1 MGGVIEEA
9 RVPVNV
15 ENVEDSVVP
24 APGNAVS
31 RHLQLSAISGLSSTA
46 ESCLTPKVTI
56 DQIFIIFPPGIYTNI
71 LEGLRKN

>member
-1 MGGVIEEA
+1 MGGVIAET

-31 RHLQLSAISGLSSTA
+31 GHLQLSAISGLSSTA

-56 DQIFIIFPPGIYTNI
+56 LSTVV
-71 LEGLRKN
+71 